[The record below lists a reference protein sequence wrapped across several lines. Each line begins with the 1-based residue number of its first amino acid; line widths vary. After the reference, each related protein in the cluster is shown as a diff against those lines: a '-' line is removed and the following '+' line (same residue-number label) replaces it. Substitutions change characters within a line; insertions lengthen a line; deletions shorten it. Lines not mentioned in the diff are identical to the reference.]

1 MFLGLQLERLL
12 GALSNMQPIN
22 LQIQFTDGT
31 SLDVSTTAADYIKFE
46 THFDKSIAELGKDVR
61 LTYMFFLA
69 WSASK
74 RTGKTELEFEAWSE
88 TVAMV
93 GESDPKASKD

>member
-1 MFLGLQLERLL
+1 M
-12 GALSNMQPIN
+12 NPIN

-31 SLDVSTTAADYIKFE
+31 TADIATTAADYIKFE
-46 THFDKSIAELGKDVR
+46 THFDKSIAALGSDVR

-69 WSASK
+69 WAAQK
-74 RTGKTELEFEAWSE
+74 RTKDTELEFEPWSE

-93 GESDPKASKD
+93 GESNPKA

>member
-1 MFLGLQLERLL
+1 
-12 GALSNMQPIN
+12 MQPLN

-31 SLDVSTTAADYIKFE
+31 TQDVSTNAADYIKFE
-46 THFDKSIAELGKDVR
+46 THFDKSIAALGNDVR

-74 RTGKTELEFEAWSE
+74 RTGKTELDFDSWSE
-88 TVAMV
+88 TVDMV
-93 GESDPKASKD
+93 GDINPKA